1 MSIYQTLERRGLI
14 AQCTDPALADLLA
27 KEQFTIYVG
36 FDPTSSSL
44 HLGNLVPIMAL
55 AHFQRA
61 GHKVLALVGGATAMV
76 GDPSG
81 RSDERNLLSAQQVK
95 ENAEGVRKQL
105 SRFLDFDGP
114 NKAVMVDNYDW
125 TSRMSFI
132 DWLRDVGKYFTVN
145 YMVAKESVKSRMQSE
160 QGISYTEFSY
170 MTMQAYDFLHL
181 HDAFGCKLQGGG
193 SDQWGNITAGIDL
206 IRRLRSQQAYGLTF
220 PLITTASGAKFGK
233 SAGNAIWLD
242 GSRSSPWEFYQYLVR
257 QDDRD
262 VARFLRIYTFLPE
275 EELAELEAQ
284 IAARPEQ
291 RAAQKAL
298 AYHVTAIVH
307 GEEIAREIQKAAE
320 IVYSGEIKGISD
332 QTLRDVFA
340 SAPTS
345 ESWLD
350 ELIGKD
356 VLEVAVGAGIVQSKG
371 EGRRL
376 LDARGLYI
384 NNVPVEPGTKIT
396 AEHLA
401 SESLMVLRSGKKNY
415 FLIQVKRRA

>member
-1 MSIYQTLERRGLI
+1 MSIYENLERRGLI
-14 AQCTDPALADLLA
+14 AQSTDPALGELLDKA
-27 KEQFTIYVG
+27 RFTMYVG
-36 FDPTSSSL
+36 FDPTSASL
-44 HLGNLVPIMAL
+44 HLGNLVPIVAM

-81 RSDERNLLSAQQVK
+81 RSDERNLLSIEQVK
-95 ENAEGVRKQL
+95 QNAEGVRQQL

-114 NKAVMVDNYDW
+114 NAAVMVDNYDW
-125 TSRMSFI
+125 TSKMSFI

-181 HDAFGCKLQGGG
+181 HDAYGCRLQGGG
-193 SDQWGNITAGIDL
+193 SDQWGNITAGTDL
-206 IRRLRSQQAYGLTF
+206 IRRLRQTQAYGLTF

-242 GSRSSPWEFYQYLVR
+242 SARTSPWDFYQYLVR
-257 QDDRD
+257 QEDRD

-275 EELAELEAQ
+275 AEIAELERQ
-284 IAARPEQ
+284 IADAPEQ

-298 AYHVTAIVH
+298 AYEVTATVH
-307 GEEIAREIQKAAE
+307 GADVAREIQKAAA
-320 IVYSGEIKGISD
+320 IVYEEQIQGISD
-332 QTLRDVFA
+332 RTLRDVFA
-340 SAPTS
+340 SVPS
-345 ESWLD
+345 
-350 ELIGKD
+350 
-356 VLEVAVGAGIVQSKG
+356 VEVPSSQVEAGIDILDLIVQTGLVKSKG

-376 LDARGLYI
+376 LEAGGVYV
-384 NNVPVEPGTKIT
+384 NNVRTAAGTKINT
-396 AEHLA
+396 QHLA
-401 SESLMVLRSGKKNY
+401 SESLIVLRSGKKNY
-415 FLIQVKRRA
+415 FLVHVNH

>member
-1 MSIYQTLERRGLI
+1 MSIYETLEKRGLI
-14 AQCTDPALADLLA
+14 AQSTDPALGELLA
-27 KEQFTIYVG
+27 KERFTIYVG

-61 GHKVLALVGGATAMV
+61 GHAVLALVGGATAMV

-81 RSDERNLLSAQQVK
+81 RSDERNLLSAGQVK
-95 ENAEGVRKQL
+95 QNAEGVRQQL
-105 SRFLDFDGP
+105 SHFLDFEGP
-114 NKAVMVDNYDW
+114 NAAVMVDNYDW

-181 HDAFGCKLQGGG
+181 YDQFGCKLQGGG

-206 IRRLRSQQAYGLTF
+206 IRRLRQTQAYGLTF

-233 SAGNAIWLD
+233 SAGNALWLD
-242 GSRSSPWEFYQYLVR
+242 GGRTSPWEFYQYLVR

-262 VARFLRIYTFLPE
+262 VARFLRIYTFLPAAE
-275 EELAELEAQ
+275 IEELEQQ
-284 IAARPEQ
+284 IAAHPEQ

-298 AYHVTAIVH
+298 AYEVTAIVH
-307 GEEIAREIQKAAE
+307 GADVAREMQDQAQNIYGGGGVKTTASLSASGTVEVAASE
-320 IVYSGEIKGISD
+320 
-332 QTLRDVFA
+332 LR
-340 SAPTS
+340 
-345 ESWLD
+345 E
-350 ELIGKD
+350 GKD
-356 VLEVAVGAGIVQSKG
+356 IVDLMLRVQMAKSKG
-371 EGRRL
+371 EARRL
-376 LDARGLYI
+376 LDGGGVYVNDDRVLAGR
-384 NNVPVEPGTKIT
+384 KIT
-396 AEHLA
+396 LQDVS
-401 SESLMVLRSGKKNY
+401 SESLIVLRSGKKNY
-415 FLIQVKRRA
+415 FLVHVNP

>member
-1 MSIYQTLERRGLI
+1 VCIRGQIIHYAMPIYENLEKRGLI
-14 AQCTDPALADLLA
+14 AQCTDPGLGELLA
-27 KEQFTIYVG
+27 KERFTIYVG
-36 FDPTSSSL
+36 FDPTSASL

-81 RSDERNLLSAQQVK
+81 RSDERNLLSPDQVK

-105 SRFLDFDGP
+105 SHFLDFDGP
-114 NKAVMVDNYDW
+114 NAAVMVDNYDW

-170 MTMQAYDFLHL
+170 MTMQANDFLYLFDH
-181 HDAFGCKLQGGG
+181 HGCRLQGGG
-193 SDQWGNITAGIDL
+193 SDQWGNITAGTDL
-206 IRRLRSQQAYGLTF
+206 IRRLRQQQAYGLTF

-233 SAGNAIWLD
+233 SAGNALWLD
-242 GSRSSPWEFYQYLVR
+242 AERTSPWEFYQYLVR

-262 VARFLRIYTFLPE
+262 VARFLRIYTFLPDAE
-275 EELAELEAQ
+275 IEELEQQ
-284 IAARPEQ
+284 IAEHPEQ

-298 AYHVTAIVH
+298 AYEVTAIVH
-307 GEEIAREIQKAAE
+307 GADVAREMQTEAQNLYGGGTSKIVAAE
-320 IVYSGEIKGISD
+320 VAASQLEEGMEI
-332 QTLRDVFA
+332 
-340 SAPTS
+340 
-345 ESWLD
+345 LD
-350 ELIGKD
+350 LMLLTPMVK
-356 VLEVAVGAGIVQSKG
+356 SKG

-376 LDARGLYI
+376 LDAGGVYVNDAR
-384 NNVPVEPGTKIT
+384 VAAGTKIT
-396 AEHLA
+396 LAHRNAESFIA
-401 SESLMVLRSGKKNY
+401 LRSGKKNY
-415 FLIQVKRRA
+415 FLVQVK

>member
-1 MSIYQTLERRGLI
+1 MSIYETLEKRGLI
-14 AQCTDPALADLLA
+14 AQSTDPGLGELLA
-27 KEQFTIYVG
+27 KERFTIYVG

-61 GHKVLALVGGATAMV
+61 GHAVLALVGGATAMV

-81 RSDERNLLSAQQVK
+81 RSDERNLLSAEQVK
-95 ENAEGVRKQL
+95 QNAEGVRQQL
-105 SRFLDFDGP
+105 SHFLDFEGP
-114 NKAVMVDNYDW
+114 NAAVMVDNYDW

-181 HDAFGCKLQGGG
+181 YDQFGCKLQGGG

-206 IRRLRSQQAYGLTF
+206 IRRLRQTQAYGLTF

-233 SAGNAIWLD
+233 SAGNALWLD
-242 GSRSSPWEFYQYLVR
+242 SARTSPWEFYQYLVR

-262 VARFLRIYTFLPE
+262 VARFLRIYTFLPDAR
-275 EELAELEAQ
+275 LAELEEQ
-284 IAARPEQ
+284 IASKPEQ

-298 AYHVTAIVH
+298 AYEVTAIVH
-307 GEEIAREIQKAAE
+307 GADVAREIQHAAE
-320 IVYSGEIKGISD
+320 IVYDDRIQGISD
-332 QTLRDVFA
+332 RTLRDVFA
-340 SAPTS
+340 SVPS
-345 ESWLD
+345 V
-350 ELIGKD
+350 D
-356 VLEVAVGAGIVQSKG
+356 VAAAQVSAGIDILDLIIQSGMVKSKG

-376 LDARGLYI
+376 LDAGGVYV
-384 NNVPVEPGTKIT
+384 NNLRVGGGMKIT
-396 AEHLA
+396 PEHLA
-401 SESLMVLRSGKKNY
+401 SESLIVLRSGKKNY
-415 FLIQVKRRA
+415 FLVHVNQ

>member
-1 MSIYQTLERRGLI
+1 MSIYETLETRGLI
-14 AQCTDPALADLLA
+14 AQCTDPSLGELLA
-27 KEQFTIYVG
+27 KEQFTLYVG

-81 RSDERNLLSAQQVK
+81 RSDERNLLSTAQVK

-105 SRFLDFDGP
+105 SHFLDFDGP

-181 HDAFGCKLQGGG
+181 HDHYGCKLQGGG

-206 IRRLRSQQAYGLTF
+206 IRRLRQQQAYGLTF

-242 GSRSSPWEFYQYLVR
+242 SSRTSPWEFYQYLVR

-262 VARFLRIYTFLPE
+262 VARFLRIYTFLPQ
-275 EELAELEAQ
+275 EELADLDRQ
-284 IAARPEQ
+284 IAEQPEQ

-298 AYHVTAIVH
+298 AYQVTAIVH
-307 GEEIAREIQKAAE
+307 GEETAREIQRAAE
-320 IVYSGEIKGISD
+320 IVYEERIQGISD
-332 QTLRDVFA
+332 RTLRDVFA
-340 SAPTS
+340 SVPSSELPAPALVGGIDI
-345 ESWLD
+345 LD
-350 ELIGKD
+350 LM
-356 VLEVAVGAGIVQSKG
+356 VQSGMVKSKG

-376 LDARGLYI
+376 LDAGGVYV
-384 NNVPVEPGTKIT
+384 NNLRVPGGTKIT

-401 SESLMVLRSGKKNY
+401 SETLIVLRSGKKNY
-415 FLIQVKRRA
+415 FLIHVNR

>member
-1 MSIYQTLERRGLI
+1 MSIYETLEKRGLI
-14 AQCTDPALADLLA
+14 AQSTDPGLGELLA
-27 KEQFTIYVG
+27 KERFTIYVG

-81 RSDERNLLSAQQVK
+81 RSEERNLLTVEQVK
-95 ENAEGVRKQL
+95 QNAQGVRQQL

-114 NKAVMVDNYDW
+114 NAAAMVDNYDW

-181 HDAFGCKLQGGG
+181 YDTFGCRLQGGG
-193 SDQWGNITAGIDL
+193 SDQWGNITAGTDL
-206 IRRLRSQQAYGLTF
+206 IRRLRQVQAYGLTF

-233 SAGNAIWLD
+233 SAGNALWLEAD
-242 GSRSSPWEFYQYLVR
+242 RTPPWDLYQYLVR

-262 VARFLRIYTFLPE
+262 VSRFLRIYTFLPE
-275 EELAELEAQ
+275 ARLDELDRQTAEH
-284 IAARPEQ
+284 PEQ

-298 AYHVTAIVH
+298 AYEVTAIVH
-307 GEEIAREIQKAAE
+307 GADIARELQERAQNLYSGGAGALAASERAIAAE
-320 IVYSGEIKGISD
+320 MPADQLTGGLDILDVMLLSGMVK
-332 QTLRDVFA
+332 
-340 SAPTS
+340 
-345 ESWLD
+345 
-350 ELIGKD
+350 
-356 VLEVAVGAGIVQSKG
+356 SKG

-376 LDARGLYI
+376 LEGGGVYVNESRMSL
-384 NNVPVEPGTKIT
+384 GTKIT
-396 AEHLA
+396 LEHVSA
-401 SESLMVLRSGKKNY
+401 ESLIALRSGKKNY
-415 FLIQVKRRA
+415 FLVRVNR

>member
-1 MSIYQTLERRGLI
+1 MSIYETLEKRGLI
-14 AQCTDPALADLLA
+14 AQCTDPGLGELLA
-27 KEQFTIYVG
+27 KERFTIYVG

-61 GHKVLALVGGATAMV
+61 GHAVLALVGGATAMV

-81 RSDERNLLSAQQVK
+81 RSDERNLLSAGQVK
-95 ENAEGVRKQL
+95 QNAEGVRQQL
-105 SRFLDFDGP
+105 SHFLDFEGP
-114 NKAVMVDNYDW
+114 NAAVMVDNYDW

-181 HDAFGCKLQGGG
+181 YDQFGCKLQGGG

-206 IRRLRSQQAYGLTF
+206 IRRLRQTQAYGLTF

-233 SAGNAIWLD
+233 SAGNALWLD
-242 GSRSSPWEFYQYLVR
+242 GERTSPWEFYQYLVR

-262 VARFLRIYTFLPE
+262 VARFLRIYTFLPDARI
-275 EELAELEAQ
+275 EELEQQ
-284 IAARPEQ
+284 IAEHPEQ

-298 AYHVTAIVH
+298 AYEVTAIVH
-307 GEEIAREIQKAAE
+307 GAEVAREIQRAAE
-320 IVYSGEIKGISD
+320 IVYDDQIQGISD
-332 QTLRDVFA
+332 RTLRDVFA
-340 SAPTS
+340 SVPS
-345 ESWLD
+345 V
-350 ELIGKD
+350 D
-356 VLEVAVGAGIVQSKG
+356 VAAAQVSAGIDILDLIIQSGMVKSKG

-376 LDARGLYI
+376 LDAGGVYV
-384 NNVPVEPGTKIT
+384 NNLRVGGGMKIT
-396 AEHLA
+396 PEHLA
-401 SESLMVLRSGKKNY
+401 SESLIVLRSGKKNY
-415 FLIQVKRRA
+415 FLVHVNQ

>member
-1 MSIYQTLERRGLI
+1 MSIYETLEKRGLI
-14 AQCTDPALADLLA
+14 AQSTDPGLGELLA
-27 KEQFTIYVG
+27 EERFTIYVG

-61 GHKVLALVGGATAMV
+61 GHAVLALVGGATAMV

-81 RSDERNLLSAQQVK
+81 RSDERNLLSAEQVK
-95 ENAEGVRKQL
+95 QNAEGVRQQL
-105 SRFLDFDGP
+105 SHFLDFEGP
-114 NKAVMVDNYDW
+114 NAAVMVDNYDW

-181 HDAFGCKLQGGG
+181 YDQFGCKLQGGG

-206 IRRLRSQQAYGLTF
+206 IRRLRQTQAYGLTF

-233 SAGNAIWLD
+233 SAGNALWLD
-242 GSRSSPWEFYQYLVR
+242 AGRTSPWEFYQYLVR

-262 VARFLRIYTFLPE
+262 VARFLRIYTFLPDARI
-275 EELAELEAQ
+275 EELEEQ
-284 IAARPEQ
+284 IASRPEQ
-291 RAAQKAL
+291 REAQKAL
-298 AYHVTAIVH
+298 AYEVTAIVH
-307 GEEIAREIQKAAE
+307 GAEVAREIQHAAE
-320 IVYSGEIKGISD
+320 IVYDDRIQGISD
-332 QTLRDVFA
+332 RTLRDVFA
-340 SAPTS
+340 SVPSLDVAASQVS
-345 ESWLD
+345 EGIDILD
-350 ELIGKD
+350 LIIQSGMVK
-356 VLEVAVGAGIVQSKG
+356 SKG

-376 LDARGLYI
+376 LDAGGVYV
-384 NNVPVEPGTKIT
+384 NNLRVGGGMKIT
-396 AEHLA
+396 PEHLA
-401 SESLMVLRSGKKNY
+401 SESLIVLRSGKKNY
-415 FLIQVKRRA
+415 FLVHVNQ

>member
-1 MSIYQTLERRGLI
+1 MSIYDTLEKRGLI
-14 AQCTDPALADLLA
+14 AQSTDPALGELLA
-27 KEQFTIYVG
+27 KERFTIYVG

-61 GHKVLALVGGATAMV
+61 GHAVLALVGGATAMV

-81 RSDERNLLSAQQVK
+81 RSDERNLLTAEQVK
-95 ENAEGVRKQL
+95 QNAEGVRKQL
-105 SRFLDFDGP
+105 SHFLDFDGA
-114 NKAVMVDNYDW
+114 NAAVMVDNYDW

-170 MTMQAYDFLHL
+170 MTMQAYDFVQLY
-181 HDAFGCKLQGGG
+181 DRYGCKLQGGG

-206 IRRLRSQQAYGLTF
+206 IRRLRQQQAYGLTF

-233 SAGNAIWLD
+233 SAGNALWLD
-242 GSRSSPWEFYQYLVR
+242 AGRTSPWEFYQYLVR

-262 VARFLRIYTFLPE
+262 VVRFLRIYTFLPE
-275 EELAELEAQ
+275 AEIEELERQ
-284 IAARPEQ
+284 IAANPEQ

-298 AYHVTAIVH
+298 AYEVTAIVH
-307 GEEIAREIQKAAE
+307 GADVAREVQRAAE
-320 IVYSGEIKGISD
+320 IVYDDQIQGIGD
-332 QTLRDVFA
+332 RTLRDVFA
-340 SAPTS
+340 SVPSVDVAAAQVAAGIDI
-345 ESWLD
+345 L
-350 ELIGKD
+350 ELI
-356 VLEVAVGAGIVQSKG
+356 LQAGMVKSKG

-376 LDARGLYI
+376 LDAGGVYV
-384 NNVPVEPGTKIT
+384 NNLRVAGGTKIT
-396 AEHLA
+396 TGHLA
-401 SESLMVLRSGKKNY
+401 SESLVVLRSGKKNY
-415 FLIQVKRRA
+415 FLVHVKQ

>member
-1 MSIYQTLERRGLI
+1 MSIYETLEKRGLI
-14 AQCTDPALADLLA
+14 AQSTDPGLSELLA
-27 KEQFTIYVG
+27 KERFTIYVG

-61 GHKVLALVGGATAMV
+61 GHAVLALVGGATAMV

-81 RSDERNLLSAQQVK
+81 RSDERNLLSAGQVK
-95 ENAEGVRKQL
+95 QNAEGVRQQL
-105 SRFLDFDGP
+105 SHFLDFEGP
-114 NKAVMVDNYDW
+114 NAAVMVDNYDW

-181 HDAFGCKLQGGG
+181 YDQFGCKLQGGG

-206 IRRLRSQQAYGLTF
+206 IRRLRQTQAYGLTF

-233 SAGNAIWLD
+233 SAGNALWLD
-242 GSRSSPWEFYQYLVR
+242 GGRTSPWEFYQYLVR

-262 VARFLRIYTFLPE
+262 VARFLRIYTFLPDARI
-275 EELAELEAQ
+275 EELEQQ
-284 IAARPEQ
+284 IAEQPEQ

-298 AYHVTAIVH
+298 AYEVTAIVH
-307 GEEIAREIQKAAE
+307 SAEVAREIQRAAE
-320 IVYSGEIKGISD
+320 IVYDDQIQGISD
-332 QTLRDVFA
+332 RTLRDVFA
-340 SAPTS
+340 SVPS
-345 ESWLD
+345 V
-350 ELIGKD
+350 D
-356 VLEVAVGAGIVQSKG
+356 VAAAQVSAGIDILDLIIQSGMVKSKG

-376 LDARGLYI
+376 LDAGGVYV
-384 NNVPVEPGTKIT
+384 NNLRVGGGMKIT
-396 AEHLA
+396 PEHLA
-401 SESLMVLRSGKKNY
+401 SESLIVLRSGKKNY
-415 FLIQVKRRA
+415 FLVHVNQ

>member
-1 MSIYQTLERRGLI
+1 MSIYETLEKRGLI
-14 AQCTDPALADLLA
+14 AQSTDPALGALLD
-27 KEQFTIYVG
+27 KERFTIYVG

-61 GHKVLALVGGATAMV
+61 GHAVLVLVGGATAMV

-81 RSDERNLLSAQQVK
+81 RSDERNLLSAGQVK
-95 ENAEGVRKQL
+95 QNAEGVRQQL
-105 SRFLDFDGP
+105 SHFLDFEGP
-114 NKAVMVDNYDW
+114 NAAVMVDNYDW

-181 HDAFGCKLQGGG
+181 YDQFGCKLQGGG

-206 IRRLRSQQAYGLTF
+206 IRRLRQTQAYGLTF

-233 SAGNAIWLD
+233 SAGNALWLD
-242 GSRSSPWEFYQYLVR
+242 AGRTSPWEFYQYLVR

-262 VARFLRIYTFLPE
+262 VARFLRIYTFLPDAQI
-275 EELAELEAQ
+275 EELEQQ
-284 IAARPEQ
+284 IAAQPEQ
-291 RAAQKAL
+291 RAAQKTL
-298 AYHVTAIVH
+298 AYEVTAIVH
-307 GEEIAREIQKAAE
+307 GAEVAREIQRAAE
-320 IVYSGEIKGISD
+320 IVYDDRIQGISD
-332 QTLRDVFA
+332 RTLRDVFA
-340 SAPTS
+340 SVPS
-345 ESWLD
+345 V
-350 ELIGKD
+350 D
-356 VLEVAVGAGIVQSKG
+356 VAASQVSAGIDILDLIVQSGMVKSKG

-376 LDARGLYI
+376 LDAGGVYV
-384 NNVPVEPGTKIT
+384 NNLRVAGGTRIT
-396 AEHLA
+396 PDHLA
-401 SESLMVLRSGKKNY
+401 SESLIVLRSGKKNY
-415 FLIQVKRRA
+415 FLVHVNP